1 MYIQDGLLDYI
12 LVIIKNTRARN
23 MQSAT
28 PGYELEDIDLLLT
41 DANIATMDS
50 AVEAPYGAIENAAL
64 AIKNGKIM
72 WLGEQKNLPSF
83 DVFATPTL
91 SIKGQWLTPG
101 LIDCHTHLVFAGSRA
116 EEFEQRLQGVS
127 YEQIAAQ
134 GGGITSTVK
143 ATRAADHEQLFV
155 AAKDRLNTLLAEGV
169 TTVEIKSGYGLD
181 TANEVKIL
189 EVARLL
195 DEHHPINI
203 KTTFLGAHALPPEYK
218 GRSDDYI
225 DLVCNDMLDQVVANN
240 LADAVDVFCENV
252 GFSYTQTKRVFEAA
266 KKHNLPVKCHAE
278 QLSNQHGA
286 ELVAQF
292 NGLSADHI
300 EYLDEDGVK
309 AMAQAGT
316 VAVLL
321 PGAFYFLRETQL
333 PPIALL
339 NQYKVPIAIA
349 SDFNPGTSPLCSL
362 QLMMNM
368 ACTLFRLTPEQS
380 LAGVTRNAAKAL
392 GLTDRGVLKVGARA
406 DIAHWQISHPAQ
418 LSYQFGVNKL
428 LNLWI
433 MGKLI

>member
-1 MYIQDGLLDYI
+1 
-12 LVIIKNTRARN
+12 
-23 MQSAT
+23 MQNKISNN
-28 PGYELEDIDLLLT
+28 ELGDIDLLIT
-41 DANIATMDS
+41 DANIATMDT
-50 AVEAPYGAIENAAL
+50 AIDAPYGAIENAAL
-64 AIKNGKIM
+64 AIKNGKIA
-72 WLGEQKNLPSF
+72 WLGKQSDLPSF

-101 LIDCHTHLVFAGSRA
+101 LIDCHTHLVFAGSRSQ
-116 EEFEQRLQGVS
+116 EFEQRLQGVS

-134 GGGITSTVK
+134 GGGIASTVA
-143 ATRAADHEQLFV
+143 ATRLADREHLFV
-155 AAKDRLNTLLAEGV
+155 DGKDRLNTLLAEGV

-181 TANEVKIL
+181 VKNELKIL

-195 DEHHPINI
+195 GEHHPIDI
-203 KTTFLGAHALPPEYK
+203 ITTFLGAHALPPEYK
-218 GRSDDYI
+218 GRTDEFI
-225 DLVCNDMLDQVVANN
+225 NLVCTDMLEQVVANN

-252 GFSYTQTKRVFEAA
+252 GFSYEQTEQVFEAA
-266 KKHNLPVKCHAE
+266 KKYNLPIKCHAE
-278 QLSNQHGA
+278 QLSNQRGA
-286 ELVAQF
+286 QLVAKF
-292 NGLSADHI
+292 KGLSADHI

-316 VAVLL
+316 IAVLL

-333 PPIALL
+333 PPIELL
-339 NQYKVPIAIA
+339 QKYKVPIAIA

-380 LAGVTRNAAKAL
+380 LAGVTRNAALAL
-392 GLTDRGVLKVGARA
+392 GLNDRGVLKVGARA
-406 DIAHWQISHPAQ
+406 DIAHWQIGHPSQ

-433 MGKLI
+433 LGRIN

>member
-1 MYIQDGLLDYI
+1 MHNKILNNKLD
-12 LVIIKNTRARN
+12 
-23 MQSAT
+23 
-28 PGYELEDIDLLLT
+28 DIDLLIT

-50 AVEAPYGAIENAAL
+50 AIDAPYGAIENAAL
-64 AIKNGKIM
+64 AIKNGKIA
-72 WLGEQKNLPSF
+72 WLGKQSDLPSF

-101 LIDCHTHLVFAGSRA
+101 LIDCHTHLVFAGSRSQ
-116 EEFEQRLQGVS
+116 EFEQRLQGVS

-134 GGGITSTVK
+134 GGGIASTVT
-143 ATRAADHEQLFV
+143 ATRLAEHEQLFV
-155 AAKDRLNTLLAEGV
+155 DGKDRLNTLLAEGV

-181 TANEVKIL
+181 VKNELKIL

-195 DEHHPINI
+195 GEHHPIDI

-218 GRSDDYI
+218 GLADEYI
-225 DLVCNDMLDQVVANN
+225 DLVCTDMLKQVVANN

-252 GFSYTQTKRVFEAA
+252 GFSYEQTKQVFEAA
-266 KKHNLPVKCHAE
+266 KRYNLPIKCHAE
-278 QLSNQHGA
+278 QLSNQRGA
-286 ELVAQF
+286 QLVAEF
-292 NGLSADHI
+292 EGLSADHI

-316 VAVLL
+316 IAVLL

-333 PPIALL
+333 PPIELL
-339 NQYKVPIAIA
+339 HKYKVPIAIA

-368 ACTLFRLTPEQS
+368 ACTLFRLTPEQA
-380 LAGVTRNAAKAL
+380 LAGVTINAAQAL
-392 GLTDRGVLKVGARA
+392 GLKDRGILKVGARA
-406 DIAHWQISHPAQ
+406 DIAHWQISHPSQ

-428 LNLWI
+428 SNLWI
-433 MGKLI
+433 LGRIN

>member
-1 MYIQDGLLDYI
+1 
-12 LVIIKNTRARN
+12 
-23 MQSAT
+23 MQST
-28 PGYELEDIDLLLT
+28 TQNYELEEIDLLLT

-50 AVEAPYGAIENAAL
+50 NINAPYGAIENAAI
-64 AIKNGKIM
+64 AIKNGKIA
-72 WLGEQKNLPSF
+72 WIGEQSTLPSF

-91 SIKGQWLTPG
+91 SVKGQWLTPG
-101 LIDCHTHLVFAGSRA
+101 LIDCHTHLVFAGSRSQ
-116 EEFEQRLQGVS
+116 EFEQRLQGVS

-134 GGGITSTVK
+134 GGGIASTVK
-143 ATRAADHEQLFV
+143 ATRAADREQLFV
-155 AAKDRLNTLLAEGV
+155 DAKDRLNTLLKEGV

-181 TANEVKIL
+181 TENEIKIL

-195 DEHHPINI
+195 GEHHPIDI

-218 GRSDDYI
+218 GRADEYI
-225 DLVCNDMLDQVVANN
+225 DLVCTDMLDQVVANN

-252 GFSYTQTKRVFEAA
+252 GFSYSQTKRVFRAA

-278 QLSNQHGA
+278 QLSNQQGA
-286 ELVAQF
+286 QLVAQF

-300 EYLDEDGVK
+300 EHLDEEGVK
-309 AMAQAGT
+309 AMADAGT

-321 PGAFYFLRETQL
+321 PGAFYFLRETKF
-333 PPIALL
+333 PPIELL

-349 SDFNPGTSPLCSL
+349 SDFNPGTSPLCSVH
-362 QLMMNM
+362 LMMNM
-368 ACTLFRLTPEQS
+368 ACTLFRLTPEQA

-392 GLTDRGVLKVGARA
+392 GLDDRGILKVGARA
-406 DIAHWQISHPAQ
+406 DIAHWQISHPSQ

-433 MGKLI
+433 LGRIN

>member
-1 MYIQDGLLDYI
+1 
-12 LVIIKNTRARN
+12 
-23 MQSAT
+23 MQNKT
-28 PGYELEDIDLLLT
+28 TGYALEDLDLLLT

-50 AVEAPYGAIENAAL
+50 TIDAPYGAIENAAL
-64 AIKNGKIM
+64 AIKNGEIV
-72 WLGEQKNLPSF
+72 WLGEQSNLPSF
-83 DVFATPTL
+83 DAFATPTL

-101 LIDCHTHLVFAGSRA
+101 LIDCHTHLIFAGSRA

-134 GGGITSTVK
+134 GGGIASTVK

-155 AAKDRLNTLLAEGV
+155 DAKDRLNTLLAEGV
-169 TTVEIKSGYGLD
+169 TTAEIKSGYGLD
-181 TANEVKIL
+181 VENEIKIL

-195 DEHHPINI
+195 NEHHPIDI

-218 GRSDDYI
+218 GRADEYI
-225 DLVCNDMLDQVVANN
+225 DLVCTQMLEQVVANN

-252 GFSYTQTKRVFEAA
+252 GFSLVQTKQVFDAA
-266 KKHNLPVKCHAE
+266 TKHNLPVKCHAE
-278 QLSNQHGA
+278 QLSNQQGA
-286 ELVAQF
+286 QLVAEYK
-292 NGLSADHI
+292 GLSADHI
-300 EYLDEDGVK
+300 EYLDENGVK
-309 AMAQAGT
+309 AMAEAGT

-333 PPIALL
+333 PPIDLL
-339 NQYKVPIAIA
+339 QKYNVPIAIA
-349 SDFNPGTSPLCSL
+349 SDFNPGTSPLCSV

-368 ACTLFRLTPEQS
+368 ACTLFRLTPEQA
-380 LAGVTRNAAKAL
+380 LAGVTRNAAQAL
-392 GLTDRGVLKVGARA
+392 GLKDRGVLKVGARA

-433 MGKLI
+433 LGRIN

>member
-1 MYIQDGLLDYI
+1 
-12 LVIIKNTRARN
+12 
-23 MQSAT
+23 MQNKT
-28 PGYELEDIDLLLT
+28 TGYALEDLDLLLT

-50 AVEAPYGAIENAAL
+50 TIDAPYGAIENAAL
-64 AIKNGKIM
+64 AIKNGEIV
-72 WLGEQKNLPSF
+72 WLGEQSNLPSF
-83 DVFATPTL
+83 DAFATPTL

-101 LIDCHTHLVFAGSRA
+101 LIDCHTHLIFAGSRA

-134 GGGITSTVK
+134 GGGIASTVK

-155 AAKDRLNTLLAEGV
+155 DAKDRLNTLLAEGV
-169 TTVEIKSGYGLD
+169 TTAEIKSGYGLD
-181 TANEVKIL
+181 VENEIKIL

-195 DEHHPINI
+195 NEHHPIDI

-218 GRSDDYI
+218 GRADEYI
-225 DLVCNDMLDQVVANN
+225 DLVCTQMLEQVVANN

-252 GFSYTQTKRVFEAA
+252 GFSLAQTKQVFDAA
-266 KKHNLPVKCHAE
+266 TKHNLPVKCHAE
-278 QLSNQHGA
+278 QLSNQQGA
-286 ELVAQF
+286 QLVAEYK
-292 NGLSADHI
+292 GLSADHI
-300 EYLDEDGVK
+300 EYLDENGVQ
-309 AMAQAGT
+309 AMAEAGT

-333 PPIALL
+333 PPIDLL
-339 NQYKVPIAIA
+339 QKYNVPIAIA
-349 SDFNPGTSPLCSL
+349 SDFNPGTSPLCSV

-368 ACTLFRLTPEQS
+368 ACTLFRLTPEQA
-380 LAGVTRNAAKAL
+380 LAGVTRNAAQAL
-392 GLTDRGVLKVGARA
+392 GLKDRGVLKVGARA

-433 MGKLI
+433 LGRIN

>member
-1 MYIQDGLLDYI
+1 
-12 LVIIKNTRARN
+12 
-23 MQSAT
+23 MQST
-28 PGYELEDIDLLLT
+28 TKNYELEEIDLLLT

-50 AVEAPYGAIENAAL
+50 NINAPYGAIENAAI
-64 AIKNGKIM
+64 AIKNGKIA
-72 WLGEQKNLPSF
+72 WIGEQSTLPSF

-101 LIDCHTHLVFAGSRA
+101 LIDCHTHLVFAGSRSQ
-116 EEFEQRLQGVS
+116 EFEQRLQGVS
-127 YEQIAAQ
+127 YEQIATQ
-134 GGGITSTVK
+134 GGGIASTVK
-143 ATRAADHEQLFV
+143 ATRAADREQLFV
-155 AAKDRLNTLLAEGV
+155 DAKDRLNTLLKEGV

-181 TANEVKIL
+181 TENEIKIL

-195 DEHHPINI
+195 GEHHPIDI

-218 GRSDDYI
+218 GRADEYI
-225 DLVCNDMLDQVVANN
+225 DLVCTDMLDQVVANN

-252 GFSYTQTKRVFEAA
+252 GFSYSQTKRVFQAA

-300 EYLDEDGVK
+300 EHLDEEGVK
-309 AMAQAGT
+309 AMANAGT

-321 PGAFYFLRETQL
+321 PGAFYFLRETQF
-333 PPIALL
+333 PPIELL

-349 SDFNPGTSPLCSL
+349 SDFNPGTSPLCSVH
-362 QLMMNM
+362 LMMNM
-368 ACTLFRLTPEQS
+368 ACTLFRLTPEQA

-392 GLTDRGVLKVGARA
+392 GLDDRGILKVGARA
-406 DIAHWQISHPAQ
+406 DIAHWQISHPSQ

-433 MGKLI
+433 LGRIN

>member
-1 MYIQDGLLDYI
+1 
-12 LVIIKNTRARN
+12 
-23 MQSAT
+23 MQNKT
-28 PGYELEDIDLLLT
+28 TGYTLEDLDLLLT

-50 AVEAPYGAIENAAL
+50 TIDAPYGAIENAAL
-64 AIKNGKIM
+64 AIKNGEIV
-72 WLGEQKNLPSF
+72 WLGEQSNLPSF
-83 DVFATPTL
+83 DAFATPTL

-101 LIDCHTHLVFAGSRA
+101 LIDCHTHLIFAGSRA

-134 GGGITSTVK
+134 GGGIASTVK

-155 AAKDRLNTLLAEGV
+155 DAKDRLNTLLAEGV
-169 TTVEIKSGYGLD
+169 TTAEIKSGYGLD
-181 TANEVKIL
+181 VENEIKIL

-195 DEHHPINI
+195 NEHHPIDI

-218 GRSDDYI
+218 GRADEYI
-225 DLVCNDMLDQVVANN
+225 DLVCTQMLEQVVANN

-252 GFSYTQTKRVFEAA
+252 GFSLAQTKQVFDAA
-266 KKHNLPVKCHAE
+266 TKHNLPVKCHAE
-278 QLSNQHGA
+278 QLSNQQGA
-286 ELVAQF
+286 QLVAEYK
-292 NGLSADHI
+292 GLSADHI
-300 EYLDEDGVK
+300 EYLDENGVK
-309 AMAQAGT
+309 AMAEAGT

-333 PPIALL
+333 PPIDLL
-339 NQYKVPIAIA
+339 QKYNVPIAIA
-349 SDFNPGTSPLCSL
+349 SDFNPGTSPLCSV

-368 ACTLFRLTPEQS
+368 ACTLFRLTPEQA
-380 LAGVTRNAAKAL
+380 LAGVTRNAAQAL
-392 GLTDRGVLKVGARA
+392 GLKDRGVLKVGARA

-433 MGKLI
+433 LGRIN